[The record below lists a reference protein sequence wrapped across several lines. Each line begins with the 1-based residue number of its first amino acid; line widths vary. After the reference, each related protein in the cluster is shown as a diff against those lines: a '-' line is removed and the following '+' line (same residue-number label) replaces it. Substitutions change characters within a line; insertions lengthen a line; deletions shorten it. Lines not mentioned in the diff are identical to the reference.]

1 MRIGEGTRFIKT
13 GTKLERAAMADKMA
27 EDVLRYAAGEIKVAI
42 SQQEDGIARAEVNVA
57 GNGLSLILA
66 AYALL
71 GKIRGEMG
79 YDMQF
84 MLDVIGAMNEKS
96 SIKED

>member
-1 MRIGEGTRFIKT
+1 MRIGEETRFIKV
-13 GTKLERAAMADKMA
+13 GTKPERAAMADKMA

-42 SQQEDGIARAEVNVA
+42 SQQEVGIARAEINVA
-57 GNGLSLILA
+57 GNRLSLILA

-96 SIKED
+96 SMKED